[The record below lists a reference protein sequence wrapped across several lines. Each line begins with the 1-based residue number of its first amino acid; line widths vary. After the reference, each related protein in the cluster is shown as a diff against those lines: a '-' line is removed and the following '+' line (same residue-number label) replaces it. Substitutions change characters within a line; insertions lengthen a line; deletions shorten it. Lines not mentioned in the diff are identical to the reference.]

1 MTVLLKTA
9 YDVLGWKPTSFNTL
23 HIVLVTLL
31 PLTPRKT
38 PKIEQSR
45 TTCGKGSRIPR
56 SASMSKRGRR
66 LNNNFDRT
74 VRSKIHTS
82 RASSDI
88 SSAQPHLVNGTS
100 LHKHVDLELPW
111 PCATIGPSLR
121 CTSPL
126 PALRERKN
134 TYQPPSEEGTKLFR
148 VLMGD
153 LLLRISERKID
164 MTIMRD
170 GQPESATNRS
180 MEVVPIE
187 QNVSKRSHAA
197 LFKYQTLLAKAGD
210 DAWTVIVHFYNPY
223 PESIMGELE
232 QR

>member
-1 MTVLLKTA
+1 
-9 YDVLGWKPTSFNTL
+9 
-23 HIVLVTLL
+23 
-31 PLTPRKT
+31 
-38 PKIEQSR
+38 
-45 TTCGKGSRIPR
+45 
-56 SASMSKRGRR
+56 MSKRGRR
-66 LNNNFDRT
+66 LNNSFDRT

-88 SSAQPHLVNGTS
+88 SSAQPHSVNGTS
-100 LHKHVDLELPW
+100 LHKHIDLELPW

-126 PALRERKN
+126 PAIRERKH

-153 LLLRISERKID
+153 LLLRILERKID
-164 MTIMRD
+164 MTAVRD

-197 LFKYQTLLAKAGD
+197 LFKYQTRLCVSYLTEFITVLNLFNVRAKAGD
-210 DAWTVIVHFYNPY
+210 DAWTVVVHFYNAY
-223 PESIMGELE
+223 RGSIMGELE